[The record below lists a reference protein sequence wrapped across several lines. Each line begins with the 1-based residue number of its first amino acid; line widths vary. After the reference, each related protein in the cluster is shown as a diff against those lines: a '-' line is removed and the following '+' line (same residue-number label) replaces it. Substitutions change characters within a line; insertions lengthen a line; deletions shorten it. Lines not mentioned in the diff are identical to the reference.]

1 MNDDIRKL
9 NDDEL
14 DTISGGKTNVPDL
27 QDDPDDI
34 PTKCPVNIM
43 GKHTFVIAPNS
54 LSEETCIFCGCKK
67 RVDYSWSIPHK
78 PTRT

>member
-14 DTISGGKTNVPDL
+14 DTISGGKTNVPDFS
-27 QDDPDDI
+27 DDPDDI
-34 PTKCPVNIM
+34 PKNCPVNIK
-43 GKHTFVIAPNS
+43 GKHTFVMEPNS
-54 LSEETCIFCGCKK
+54 LFEETCIFCGCKK
-67 RVDYSWSIPHK
+67 LVSYSWSNPHK

>member
-14 DTISGGKTNVPDL
+14 DAISGGKTNVPDL
-27 QDDPDDI
+27 SDDPDYI
-34 PTKCPVNIM
+34 PEKCPVNIK
-43 GKHTFVIAPNS
+43 GKHTFAMEPNS
-54 LSEETCIFCGCKK
+54 LFEETCIFCGCKK
-67 RVDYSWSIPHK
+67 LVSYSWSNPHK

>member
-14 DTISGGKTNVPDL
+14 DTISGGKTNVPDFS
-27 QDDPDDI
+27 DDPDDI
-34 PTKCPVNIM
+34 PKNCPVNIM
-43 GKHTFVIAPNS
+43 GKHTFVMEPNS
-54 LSEETCIFCGCKK
+54 LFEETCIFCGCKK
-67 RVDYSWSIPHK
+67 RVSFSWSNPHK